1 MIIGKVTT
9 SKPTQTL
16 KNIKPVFID
25 PEKSLKI
32 PKINGPQNPPISA
45 AAKNRPTAAPI
56 LAYPTPFVSIR
67 IKVNIGIIGAQTI
80 PETIKTTKR
89 GLSVN
94 TVKPNVVKEATR
106 KITASAITRYPRPAI
121 LGIITLP
128 ETPAIVAIAVQK
140 PA

>member
-1 MIIGKVTT
+1 MTT

-32 PKINGPQNPPISA
+32 PKRNGPPNPPISA
-45 AAKNRPTAAPI
+45 AAKNKPTSAPI
-56 LAYPTPFVSIR
+56 FADPTPFVSIR
-67 IKVNIGIIGAQTI
+67 INVNIGIIGALTI
-80 PETIKTTKR
+80 PDTIKTTKR
-89 GLSVN
+89 GISVN
-94 TVKPNVVKEATR
+94 IVNPNVVKEATR
-106 KITASAITRYPRPAI
+106 KIIPNAITRYPCLAI

-128 ETPAIVAIAVQK
+128 KTPAIVAIAVQK